1 MSREMPI
8 HPADEERLA
17 AEMARELEVLG
28 TAGGVH
34 VSDGFADRVMAA
46 VAAEPLPQ
54 PVRAFGVALVAGHL
68 RSAAAAVWDAWRV
81 VASGVVP
88 VDVRAQALALV
99 FVVAVG
105 SLTLA
110 GGATVGA
117 IGLFGSDQATPSPSP
132 VVPAPSP
139 SVAPAPSIGPSPSP
153 SATTEPN
160 ASAEP
165 SETASPTSTGMP
177 PSRTETPSPTGTDD
191 HGGGSGSGSGSS
203 GSTQTPEPAETLK
216 PGETPRTPDPTDT
229 PEPTGTDD
237 SPGNS

>member
-1 MSREMPI
+1 MPI

-17 AEMARELEVLG
+17 AEMARELEGIG

-34 VSDGFADRVMAA
+34 VSDDFADRVMAA
-46 VAAEPLPQ
+46 VAVQPLPQ

-68 RSAAAAVWDAWRV
+68 RSAAAAVGDAWRV
-81 VASGVVP
+81 VTSGVVP
-88 VDVRAQALALV
+88 IGVRAQALALV
-99 FVVAVG
+99 LVVAVG

-117 IGLFGSDQATPSPSP
+117 IGLFGPDQATPSPSP

-153 SATTEPN
+153 SAMTEPS
-160 ASAEP
+160 ASVEP
-165 SETASPTSTGMP
+165 SESASPTTTGTP

-203 GSTQTPEPAETLK
+203 GSSQTPEPAETLK
-216 PGETPRTPDPTDT
+216 PGETPQTPDPTDT
-229 PEPTGTDD
+229 PEPAGTDGAPND
-237 SPGNS
+237 S

>member
-1 MSREMPI
+1 MPI

-68 RSAAAAVWDAWRV
+68 RSAVSAVGDAWRV
-81 VASGVVP
+81 VTSGVVP
-88 VDVRAQALALV
+88 VGVRAQALALV

-105 SLTLA
+105 GLTLA

-117 IGLFGSDQATPSPSP
+117 IGLFGPAQATPSPSP

-139 SVAPAPSIGPSPSP
+139 SVAPSPSP
-153 SATTEPN
+153 SATTDPN

-191 HGGGSGSGSGSS
+191 HGGGSGTGSGSGGNS
-203 GSTQTPEPAETLK
+203 QTPEPT
-216 PGETPRTPDPTDT
+216 ETPRPAETPQTPDPVST
-229 PEPTGTDD
+229 PEPAGTDD
-237 SPGNS
+237 SPSNG